1 MPRPDRPIRSH
12 RQSARAFDQQ
22 RNRRRIIEAQV
33 AGATH
38 LHLDVFDS
46 PPGVGTPRGQGQ
58 RTVELFVERQKF
70 GIMAMPELALLS
82 QDFPQHAYRRGRGRC
97 RQIGNDGYFN
107 GFLDKVGIEH
117 VLDGNLD
124 NEGAALR
131 LNDPLSFFC

>member
-1 MPRPDRPIRSH
+1 MS
-12 RQSARAFDQQ
+12 
-22 RNRRRIIEAQV
+22 IIEAQV
-33 AGATH
+33 AGAIP
-38 LHLDVFDS
+38 LRLDVFDS
-46 PPGVGTPRGQGQ
+46 PPGVGTPRGQIQ

-82 QDFPQHAYRRGRGRC
+82 QDFPQHAYRRGRGRY

-107 GFLDKVGIEH
+107 GFPDKAGVEH

-131 LNDPLSFFC
+131 LNDH